1 MGPYA
6 TYVAATKASC
16 VLTRRYSSAKTSPT
30 FSPPRRPSASTTL
43 LDHHSRW
50 ALRSG
55 PPSQRKLY
63 PCYRNRL
70 FLWRLERL
78 TCGSIFQ
85 LEEIELER
93 DAAIRLLRM
102 LVARGLHPDA
112 PMADAMIRNIALQA
126 GLDNN
131 EFDVARDYALQQG
144 WLLNVAA
151 GWSRLSPTG
160 YAAATA

>member
-1 MGPYA
+1 MGVKEWTSLP
-6 TYVAATKASC
+6 TKM
-16 VLTRRYSSAKTSPT
+16 
-30 FSPPRRPSASTTL
+30 
-43 LDHHSRW
+43 
-50 ALRSG
+50 
-55 PPSQRKLY
+55 Y

-78 TCGSIFQ
+78 TCDSVFQ

-131 EFDVARDYALQQG
+131 EFDVARDYALQ
-144 WLLNVAA
+144 
-151 GWSRLSPTG
+151 
-160 YAAATA
+160 

>member
-1 MGPYA
+1 
-6 TYVAATKASC
+6 
-16 VLTRRYSSAKTSPT
+16 
-30 FSPPRRPSASTTL
+30 
-43 LDHHSRW
+43 
-50 ALRSG
+50 
-55 PPSQRKLY
+55 
-63 PCYRNRL
+63 
-70 FLWRLERL
+70 
-78 TCGSIFQ
+78 
-85 LEEIELER
+85 LER

-131 EFDVARDYALQQG
+131 EFDVARDYTLQQG